1 MNLAHHLLAYLC
13 MSEQEMRDRLEWQLN
28 LVAFEFQD
36 LAYEDAQAILKKV
49 WASWK
54 KETHE
59 SQDPIHHLKAS

>member
-1 MNLAHHLLAYLC
+1 

-36 LAYEDAQAILKKV
+36 LDFEDAKAILKKV

-54 KETHE
+54 RHE
-59 SQDPIHHLKAS
+59 QKMDDPENLLRAS